1 MEEAQLIVFLYDFSN
16 LKTLDRIQSE
26 YLRLQKHFKN
36 CYDLVIV
43 GNKIDLL
50 DQNTQYNIINQD
62 KNLLKKSFQEHK
74 INFVYEFISCKK
86 NFNINHL
93 FFTIISCV
101 VYPYKPLL
109 TMDNAVETIGVPCFQ
124 DKFDYFSHSPFQFFN
139 IYTRKALTRVFRVL
153 NNSCENFGV
162 ISKNE
167 FMKFHKDIFGRKL
180 DDDNLNSIA
189 DFMNDNVRLYV
200 DSYYEKLSKF
210 IKTEK
215 FKILFLFC

>member
-1 MEEAQLIVFLYDFSN
+1 MMEEAHLIVFIYDFSN
-16 LKTLDRIQSE
+16 LKTLDRIQTE
-26 YLRLQKHFKN
+26 YLSMQKHFKN

-93 FFTIISCV
+93 FFTIVSCV

-109 TMDNAVETIGVPCFQ
+109 TTDSSLDKTGVPYYK
-124 DKFDYFSHSPFQFFN
+124 DKFNLYSHSPFQFFN
-139 IYTRKALTRVFRVL
+139 EFTKKALTRVFRIL
-153 NNSCENFGV
+153 NNTCVNFGV
-162 ISKNE
+162 ISKKE
-167 FMKFHKDIFGRKL
+167 FANFHKEIFGKKL
-180 DDDNLNSIA
+180 DDDNLASIA
-189 DFMNDNVRLYV
+189 DFMNDNVKLYI
-200 DSYYEKLSKF
+200 DSYYEKLSNF
-210 IKTEK
+210 
-215 FKILFLFC
+215 